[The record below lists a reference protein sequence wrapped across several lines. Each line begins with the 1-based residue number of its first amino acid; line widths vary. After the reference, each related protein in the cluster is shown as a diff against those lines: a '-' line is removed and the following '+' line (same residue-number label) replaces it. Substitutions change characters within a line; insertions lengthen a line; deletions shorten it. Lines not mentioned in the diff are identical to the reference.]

1 LSTLYRKW
9 ESFYNGRFPGLTR
22 KTRVFTSFL
31 NADLPFPIEPTKT
44 ELVTASNIEPDQV
57 LFIDDAVSD
66 STLVRAIEGT
76 TSAESPNYA
85 KISPLF
91 SNHDDESP
99 REMALITYTTANFAL
114 IGGGTVASIP
124 DTIMKVS
131 IDLTDA
137 PDGDYKYVLLATAEL
152 THSKTSS
159 GVIYAHVQQYY
170 AGEEAFQ
177 DTTKQYGVAAATLEN
192 QNGAD
197 SEVFNYGSTS
207 VHTLRGGEKREYH
220 LQVYMDNASSGVNT
234 AITSSNV
241 RMYALRIDNK
251 TNVSV
256 GTGKNGETTTSAPST
271 SEVTHL
277 TLPTLTADDYLV
289 FASWGAGHD
298 TDAAT
303 ETVTSYLRDES
314 ATTMASSVSFGSV
327 PTTTKWHGAVTQLV
341 TSAGSGNITLKV
353 ANSTTTGNAKLY
365 DGCIVAVL
373 KSDITSATG
382 TYSAAGASTNNQP
395 SWTTL
400 LDLGVDSSAINGDFL
415 DLISFT
421 ATKSADTDHTNWYL
435 RPNFASDT
443 SLGLAGFN
451 ESWKSAP
458 ITFMHREERGQTAAN
473 NTLEVIYNDNTG
485 PTIAATQA
493 SFIHIKEPASYTV
506 TETES
511 TTILVDFEEA
521 QILRYGWTSVGGG
534 VYTYDLSS
542 ENFHDLKDLYLNR
555 VRMTRLDSWSAGTD
569 NTWHFDPSV
578 GTLTMEIDSAD
589 TPEDDDVW
597 ISYVATRLIGG
608 KSIDI
613 QKKGVSIPYD
623 DRLSIIPGTTTNLKA
638 DQGKPAAESGVGE
651 LVLANGDGYYD
662 DVFSQKT
669 LSGYNST
676 IRRGFPDFSSD
687 LDDFPVIGRALMGIT
702 SLSQDNMRVNLF
714 DRSLLL
720 NLDVEVGKATIYRGQ
735 AGATYEIEDFQ
746 FPLVYGYVRRC
757 PAFRVTNDYTT
768 GSGVTNIYSFSRRVC
783 RGGTEVYENVDSY
796 VPVSAT
802 TISVVGA
809 YGAVVISNDAWDNDG
824 PNALLPDVVY
834 VDVYGFTETN
844 NYLSKVIHTPGRIIY
859 DFLTTYGEL
868 DDEDIDIESL
878 NRLDLPYKASPPLRH
893 QFEDGFAQWIPPQI
907 GILVPG
913 GESVA
918 SAMNLI
924 CRNLFAYWRTNA
936 QGRIT
941 VNVPDM
947 TRGNLVSNG
956 DFELYNYDTVY
967 DCSGWTTSGGA
978 TKATQA
984 GGFRGNYSMRVGNA
998 GNASTHVYQAVDLP
1012 SGGWYVAEVMA
1023 KLVSGESGEAAISF
1037 QNTQDEQYFSESVTL
1052 TTTEWKRIYVPMY
1065 VRPEETGNVLVRVHP
1080 TRSST
1085 TSTQVDFDDVHVR
1098 KVFAIVDRN
1107 NTEVF
1112 NFNISPDDYYA
1123 AAVTF
1128 DGDWWAPNQSPYIL
1142 IENSEAQGVITTQPE
1157 GRQLVKDTG
1166 VVSFKEGNIH
1176 QTALSAASTAAP
1188 AALYYGR
1195 QRIEMTLTV
1204 YGFTELPQIGDWVLV
1219 LDKSHDT
1226 AHPRIPNLVDGAVMW
1241 SVKSVDFDPSRPTGV
1256 DLVCEVQIDPS
1267 RDTLKR

>member
-1 LSTLYRKW
+1 
-9 ESFYNGRFPGLTR
+9 
-22 KTRVFTSFL
+22 
-31 NADLPFPIEPTKT
+31 
-44 ELVTASNIEPDQV
+44 
-57 LFIDDAVSD
+57 
-66 STLVRAIEGT
+66 
-76 TSAESPNYA
+76 
-85 KISPLF
+85 
-91 SNHDDESP
+91 
-99 REMALITYTTANFAL
+99 M
-114 IGGGTVASIP
+114 
-124 DTIMKVS
+124 
-131 IDLTDA
+131 
-137 PDGDYKYVLLATAEL
+137 
-152 THSKTSS
+152 
-159 GVIYAHVQQYY
+159 
-170 AGEEAFQ
+170 
-177 DTTKQYGVAAATLEN
+177 
-192 QNGAD
+192 
-197 SEVFNYGSTS
+197 
-207 VHTLRGGEKREYH
+207 
-220 LQVYMDNASSGVNT
+220 
-234 AITSSNV
+234 
-241 RMYALRIDNK
+241 
-251 TNVSV
+251 
-256 GTGKNGETTTSAPST
+256 
-271 SEVTHL
+271 
-277 TLPTLTADDYLV
+277 
-289 FASWGAGHD
+289 
-298 TDAAT
+298 
-303 ETVTSYLRDES
+303 
-314 ATTMASSVSFGSV
+314 
-327 PTTTKWHGAVTQLV
+327 
-341 TSAGSGNITLKV
+341 
-353 ANSTTTGNAKLY
+353 
-365 DGCIVAVL
+365 
-373 KSDITSATG
+373 
-382 TYSAAGASTNNQP
+382 
-395 SWTTL
+395 
-400 LDLGVDSSAINGDFL
+400 
-415 DLISFT
+415 
-421 ATKSADTDHTNWYL
+421 
-435 RPNFASDT
+435 
-443 SLGLAGFN
+443 
-451 ESWKSAP
+451 
-458 ITFMHREERGQTAAN
+458 
-473 NTLEVIYNDNTG
+473 
-485 PTIAATQA
+485 
-493 SFIHIKEPASYTV
+493 
-506 TETES
+506 
-511 TTILVDFEEA
+511 
-521 QILRYGWTSVGGG
+521 
-534 VYTYDLSS
+534 
-542 ENFHDLKDLYLNR
+542 
-555 VRMTRLDSWSAGTD
+555 
-569 NTWHFDPSV
+569 
-578 GTLTMEIDSAD
+578 
-589 TPEDDDVW
+589 
-597 ISYVATRLIGG
+597 
-608 KSIDI
+608 
-613 QKKGVSIPYD
+613 
-623 DRLSIIPGTTTNLKA
+623 
-638 DQGKPAAESGVGE
+638 
-651 LVLANGDGYYD
+651 
-662 DVFSQKT
+662 
-669 LSGYNST
+669 
-676 IRRGFPDFSSD
+676 
-687 LDDFPVIGRALMGIT
+687 
-702 SLSQDNMRVNLF
+702 
-714 DRSLLL
+714 
-720 NLDVEVGKATIYRGQ
+720 
-735 AGATYEIEDFQ
+735 
-746 FPLVYGYVRRC
+746 
-757 PAFRVTNDYTT
+757 
-768 GSGVTNIYSFSRRVC
+768 TNIYSFSRRVC

-1195 QRIEMTLTV
+1195 RRIEMTLTV